1 MQQLRSSV
9 DLGKITALLLS
20 AAFLLLANGLQ
31 GTLVPLRADFEGF
44 SDTWIGILGSA
55 YFAGFVAG
63 CLFCP
68 QLIGRVGH
76 IRTFA
81 ILAALTAAV
90 VLAHPIAFM
99 LKPYLWT
106 ALRALIGFFAAG
118 LFTVVESWLNH
129 TATNEN
135 RGRVFSTYVT
145 VNLAGLMGGQYL
157 FSIGDT
163 WSYELFTLVAML
175 TIAAL
180 VPVSMSTQPEP
191 DRLGAA
197 RLRFTHLLKTSQVAF
212 MTCIAMGLASGAFWT
227 IAPVFAKAHGLVT
240 DEVAAFMAI
249 TILGGGLSQWPLGRL
264 SDYMD
269 RRFVI
274 LGCAGASAIAGL
286 MLAFSDVGGGVS
298 KIMLFGGAFLF
309 GAASFPIGSLANALM
324 NDNAPRHEM
333 TEVAGGVLLIYGAS
347 AIVGP
352 IAAALIIGALDYGA
366 LFYFTAAVHAA
377 LAAVVVVRLLVRA
390 PVPPHERSHFE
401 AQPQA
406 NAGLLAPAE
415 AASNT

>member
-1 MQQLRSSV
+1 MQSRSNV

-20 AAFLLLANGLQ
+20 GAFLLLANGLM
-31 GTLVPLRADFEGF
+31 GTLIPLRADFEGF
-44 SDTWIGILGSA
+44 SDAWIGILGSA
-55 YFAGFVAG
+55 YFVGFVAG

-68 QLIGRVGH
+68 QLIARVGH

-99 LKPYLWT
+99 IKPYLWA
-106 ALRALIGFFAAG
+106 ALRVLIGFFAAG
-118 LFTVVESWLNH
+118 LFTVVESWLN
-129 TATNEN
+129 TQATNEN

-145 VNLAGLMGGQYL
+145 VNLAGLMGGQFL

-163 WSYELFTLVAML
+163 WSYELFTLTAML

-191 DRLGAA
+191 ERLGVA
-197 RLRFTHLLKTSQVAF
+197 RLRFTHLFRTSQVAF
-212 MTCIAMGLASGAFWT
+212 TTCVAMGLASGAFWA
-227 IAPVFAKAHGLVT
+227 IAPVFAKARGLVT
-240 DEVAAFMAI
+240 DEVALFMAI
-249 TILGGGLSQWPLGRL
+249 AILGGGLSQWPLGRL

-274 LGCAGASAIAGL
+274 LGCAAASVIAGL
-286 MLAFSDVGGGVS
+286 LLALSAVDGVS
-298 KIMLFGGAFLF
+298 KIMLFCGAFLF

-333 TEVAGGVLLIYGAS
+333 TEIAGGVLLIYGAS

-352 IAAALIIGALDYGA
+352 IAAALIIAAFDYSW
-366 LFYFTAAVHAA
+366 LFYFTAAVHGA
-377 LAAVVVVRLLVRA
+377 LTLMVVVRLFVRA
-390 PVPPHERSHFE
+390 PVPPHERGHFE
-401 AQPQA
+401 AKPQA

-415 AASNT
+415 AAPH